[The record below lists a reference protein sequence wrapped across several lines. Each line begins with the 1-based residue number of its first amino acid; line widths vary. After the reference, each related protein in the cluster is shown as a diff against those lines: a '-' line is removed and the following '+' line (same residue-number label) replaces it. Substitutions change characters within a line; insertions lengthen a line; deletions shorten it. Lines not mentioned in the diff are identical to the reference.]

1 MRLAWIVF
9 VLFVAIEPLAQVV
22 QVIDPLEYKP
32 VPDVVISDAKY
43 TKAVKTNMLGEA
55 LIEAFGT
62 KDSLI
67 FEHPHYNT
75 KKVAYKTVKKDG
87 FKVFLL
93 DRSFMIEVEVDD
105 GLKRDPPKSNTNS
118 QIKVLS
124 AQDIQGIN
132 AQTTA
137 DMLEATGSVLVQKSQ
152 AGGGSPVIRG
162 FEANRILLVVD
173 GVRMNNAIYRSGH
186 LQNAI
191 TIDNNVLS
199 STDIYFGPGSVIYG
213 SDALGGVV
221 HFHTKNPRFKNEKY
235 RGFGAGGMARYNTA
249 NQETTGHFHF
259 ELGGKKWAYLASIT
273 GSSFGNVRM
282 GENRPHG
289 YSEFGKMPVF
299 AKRVDGVDSAM
310 VNPDPNV
317 QVGTNYEQYD
327 LLQKIRFQATDD
339 FCLTLNTQYSTSSN
353 IGRFDRLNDTIGSVP
368 KYAEWYYGPQNRFLT
383 SLKGEFSNQKGI
395 FNKASI
401 ILAYQNIDEDR
412 VSRKFKNDWNNSRF
426 EDVNIFSLNMDF
438 AKNISERESVSYGL
452 EVTYNDVKSTA
463 FSENI
468 VTLERTKTSTRY
480 PDGGSIMSTMAAYL
494 AYDRKLSKYAI
505 LNSGIRYSR
514 SILNSLFF
522 DTSFISLPFNSIEFN
537 GGALSGS
544 VGVMVEPDPTSK
556 VNFILSTGFRSPNVD
571 DYGKVFEK
579 NGNVVV
585 PNNMLRPEHAYNGE
599 ISFTKSFRQKIKEVT
614 STEQKAELIRI
625 SAGVFYTHLTNA
637 IVRVDYSLYGQ
648 DSILYD
654 GEMARVQTNSNA
666 TNAFIVGGSGEL
678 RLSITPSFS
687 LKSSITYTFGE
698 DLTNSAPLGHIP
710 PLFGQTSM
718 NLERRKWHISLYSVY
733 HGAKQAVDYSPS
745 GEDNL
750 AEATADGAPN
760 WFTINLKTIVRVD
773 ERVQI
778 QGAITNMLDR
788 HYKQFSSGISA
799 PGRSFSITLRLQL

>member
-1 MRLAWIVF
+1 
-9 VLFVAIEPLAQVV
+9 
-22 QVIDPLEYKP
+22 
-32 VPDVVISDAKY
+32 
-43 TKAVKTNMLGEA
+43 
-55 LIEAFGT
+55 
-62 KDSLI
+62 
-67 FEHPHYNT
+67 
-75 KKVAYKTVKKDG
+75 
-87 FKVFLL
+87 
-93 DRSFMIEVEVDD
+93 
-105 GLKRDPPKSNTNS
+105 
-118 QIKVLS
+118 
-124 AQDIQGIN
+124 
-132 AQTTA
+132 
-137 DMLEATGSVLVQKSQ
+137 
-152 AGGGSPVIRG
+152 
-162 FEANRILLVVD
+162 
-173 GVRMNNAIYRSGH
+173 
-186 LQNAI
+186 
-191 TIDNNVLS
+191 
-199 STDIYFGPGSVIYG
+199 
-213 SDALGGVV
+213 
-221 HFHTKNPRFKNEKY
+221 
-235 RGFGAGGMARYNTA
+235 
-249 NQETTGHFHF
+249 
-259 ELGGKKWAYLASIT
+259 
-273 GSSFGNVRM
+273 
-282 GENRPHG
+282 
-289 YSEFGKMPVF
+289 
-299 AKRVDGVDSAM
+299 
-310 VNPDPNV
+310 
-317 QVGTNYEQYD
+317 
-327 LLQKIRFQATDD
+327 
-339 FCLTLNTQYSTSSN
+339 
-353 IGRFDRLNDTIGSVP
+353 
-368 KYAEWYYGPQNRFLT
+368 
-383 SLKGEFSNQKGI
+383 
-395 FNKASI
+395 
-401 ILAYQNIDEDR
+401 
-412 VSRKFKNDWNNSRF
+412 
-426 EDVNIFSLNMDF
+426 
-438 AKNISERESVSYGL
+438 
-452 EVTYNDVKSTA
+452 
-463 FSENI
+463 
-468 VTLERTKTSTRY
+468 
-480 PDGGSIMSTMAAYL
+480 MSTMAAYL

-599 ISFTKSFRQKIKEVT
+599 ISFTKSFRQKIKEIT